1 MRNMSTRI
9 TRNLTRIMSD
19 ERGMTT
25 VEYAMGTAAV
35 VGLGGVLEPPG
46 ARPNIVE
53 DGVFLGSR
61 CILVEG
67 VLVEEEAVLVW
78 SIIRNSLSS
87 FIG

>member
-9 TRNLTRIMSD
+9 TRNLARIKSD

-25 VEYAMGTAAV
+25 VEYAMGTAAI
-35 VGLGGVLEPPG
+35 VGLGGVLIKFFSSDIF
-46 ARPNIVE
+46 RDLI
-53 DGVFLGSR
+53 
-61 CILVEG
+61 
-67 VLVEEEAVLVW
+67 W